1 MALCKK
7 WLRNSLGK
15 RYKRIRICVIGKVE
29 MLSSPIW
36 RQNSECEHP
45 GVMATA
51 AEFRMWT
58 SGWNGSGSRIPDVDI
73 RVEWRRQ
80 PDSGCNTSWWKVAA
94 AGCNGGSQMKW
105 RQSDGITTRVE

>member
-1 MALCKK
+1 MSVTHIGKLQENIVALCKK

-15 RYKRIRICVIGKVE
+15 RYKRIRICVTGKVE

-80 PDSGCNTSWWKVAA
+80 QNSGCGHPGGMTAA
-94 AGCNGGSQMKW
+94 AGFRM
-105 RQSDGITTRVE
+105 